1 LDVIEQV
8 SGQIQRAFTM
18 AGIHSDQSFNQT
30 EFVDVYRKAV
40 LALAQCLREK
50 PLTVA
55 YSEKMFDGSSITAL
69 LKDKPA
75 LDAALSEAWQA
86 IPKSS
91 AGSVPKPYL
100 RVGLDVFAPYAGL
113 PPIGAVEE
121 VCSSIAHLYLI
132 KSFCSNDTALLSL
145 CSSSGDSG
153 S

>member
-1 LDVIEQV
+1 MIEQV

-75 LDAALSEAWQA
+75 LDAVSIQSLMKNHFRKIFFSIFFAKLWYYVVGQLTNLQDSCCSEHQY
-86 IPKSS
+86 IM
-91 AGSVPKPYL
+91 
-100 RVGLDVFAPYAGL
+100 
-113 PPIGAVEE
+113 
-121 VCSSIAHLYLI
+121 
-132 KSFCSNDTALLSL
+132 
-145 CSSSGDSG
+145 
-153 S
+153 

>member
-1 LDVIEQV
+1 MIEQV

-18 AGIHSDQSFNQT
+18 AGIHGDQSFNQT

-75 LDAALSEAWQA
+75 LDAVSIQSLMKNHFNRFFHFLCKAMVLCGWT
-86 IPKSS
+86 IDKFT
-91 AGSVPKPYL
+91 GFL
-100 RVGLDVFAPYAGL
+100 LFRAPVYNVILMARF
-113 PPIGAVEE
+113 V
-121 VCSSIAHLYLI
+121 
-132 KSFCSNDTALLSL
+132 
-145 CSSSGDSG
+145 
-153 S
+153 